1 MYDTKTMWQNT
12 YPWTFIETSCLGYTK
27 FTRFYDA
34 KTSVNKR
41 LLNTMCSLFYAAEF
55 SEITMRL
62 LIRTQ
67 FACKGTTFFWYMQ
80 IIGGFFGKN
89 RWMVFV
95 KRDYTSMA
103 WRGKG
108 RWKGGISDP
117 PRLADTRR
125 KCRVSERRGERTGI
139 RCRDKEQRKGK
150 GRWSGRWHRPEY
162 MDRCHFERTMIS
174 SWKRRKLL
182 SRINVRCINAIWFGE
197 IAPKSGQMRRAGR
210 GDDESVRGWKEG
222 KRGWKEDE
230 ERETNK
236 SDLLHPL
243 LFCPAEEFKRQMAIP
258 VRMFW

>member
-1 MYDTKTMWQNT
+1 
-12 YPWTFIETSCLGYTK
+12 
-27 FTRFYDA
+27 
-34 KTSVNKR
+34 
-41 LLNTMCSLFYAAEF
+41 MCV
-55 SEITMRL
+55 
-62 LIRTQ
+62 
-67 FACKGTTFFWYMQ
+67 K
-80 IIGGFFGKN
+80 FFGCKITASYFHKVN
-89 RWMVFV
+89 EYAKLVYFFQLCKFFYYFERNFAFYV
-95 KRDYTSMA
+95 KKKATTL
-103 WRGKG
+103 
-108 RWKGGISDP
+108 GISDP